1 MKEEKKT
8 FPKRIK
14 DDVIIS
20 AKEFGKMQV
29 MFSFLG
35 RRKGLRAK
43 DSWEAGLGGLTGSR
57 VLGHADTPA

>member
-1 MKEEKKT
+1 LKEEKKT
-8 FPKRIK
+8 FPNRIK

-35 RRKGLRAK
+35 RRK
-43 DSWEAGLGGLTGSR
+43 
-57 VLGHADTPA
+57 V